1 MEAKSLVNRLLF
13 ISPLHLK
20 TLLPRR
26 GNVIWYNPQILFSH
40 YFRNVN
46 KLCMEESLIM
56 PKHFF
61 IHILNTLGEA
71 LTVQDNT
78 HTHTHT
84 EAHFSSNFSK
94 VFKCMVWLCCSS
106 FILIF
111 TFLFKLFWGKKKD
124 PNLLL
129 LSLDN
134 GRLCICC
141 ICIHKIKTKAEIFPV
156 WDCYLVS
163 VHVLWLLLSV

>member
-1 MEAKSLVNRLLF
+1 MEAKSLVDRLLF

-26 GNVIWYNPQILFSH
+26 GNDTWYNPQILFSH

-78 HTHTHT
+78 HTHTQRHIS
-84 EAHFSSNFSK
+84 AVILAKFSN
-94 VFKCMVWLCCSS
+94 VWFGYVAAPS
-106 FILIF
+106 FW
-111 TFLFKLFWGKKKD
+111 FLLSFLSYFGKKKKD

>member
-1 MEAKSLVNRLLF
+1 MEAKSLVDRLLF

-26 GNVIWYNPQILFSH
+26 GNDIWYNPQILFSH

-61 IHILNTLGEA
+61 IHILNTLDEA

-78 HTHTHT
+78 HTHTET
-84 EAHFSSNFSK
+84 HFSSNFSK

-111 TFLFKLFWGKKKD
+111 TFLFKLFWEKKKD